1 MKRMMLICALLLP
14 ACASPDDAAIQAADH
29 AAAVSD
35 QARLQVLEA
44 SREELARH
52 RAETEAMDVRPQR
65 ATREALGAE

>member
-1 MKRMMLICALLLP
+1 MRATILLIAALLS
-14 ACASPDDAAIQAADH
+14 ACASREDAAIQAADH

-65 ATREALGAE
+65 ATREVLGAE